1 MAPLE
6 AQRDTRAAL
15 SRFRLPADD
24 GHRANVLALCKC
36 HTAAV
41 HFRICV
47 SYTDYIEDTT

>member
-6 AQRDTRAAL
+6 AQRETRAAL

-36 HTAAV
+36 HTAGV
-41 HFRICV
+41 YFKVCV
-47 SYTDYIEDTT
+47 SYVDYIEDTT